1 MKIVIYKDTLA
12 NQRGADRAV
21 MNFASALAERGY
33 AVKLVEKS
41 GLEAALVEQFDVLV
55 VTGSNEA
62 VDLDRLGYFERVG
75 RAKTILQLHL
85 APRGFFKW
93 KHPIRNWRIR
103 RAFNKFDAV
112 QVLCSSYVDEFKRL
126 APHPQV
132 ITIGNYSDFPPPATP
147 LPLGAPEHYH
157 NSRKS
162 VRPKLSNYDKTGSL
176 VRTTPSHTILY
187 PAATLSNDKSQL
199 LLIRAFA
206 RLVREFPDWQVR
218 LLGKDTTKYAKACRK
233 EIARLGLGDQIKIV
247 GFTNDLAG
255 EYSRATFIA
264 FPSRLEGF
272 PLAVLEAAKF
282 ALPTLVT
289 SRLPG
294 VDDIVRN
301 GETGLVVPG
310 TVPAYAAGL
319 RQLMTDAGLRQQMG
333 ERARNYCAEHYSR
346 GKILDQWE
354 ALMASMLGA

>member
-1 MKIVIYKDTLA
+1 MRIIVYKDTFA

-21 MNFASALAERGY
+21 KNFTEALAERGHT
-33 AVKLVEKS
+33 VRLVEKP
-41 GLEAALVEQFDVLV
+41 GLNAALNESIDILIA
-55 VTGSNEA
+55 TGSNEA
-62 VDLDRLGYFERVG
+62 MDLDRLGYFDRPD
-75 RAKTILQLHL
+75 RARTVLQLHL

-103 RAFNKFDAV
+103 RAFNKFDMV

-132 ITIGNYSDFPPPATP
+132 ITIGNYSDFPAPTTF
-147 LPLGAPEHYH
+147 LPLSEPEHYH

-206 RLVREFPDWQVR
+206 MLVREFPAWQVR
-218 LLGKDTTKYAKACRK
+218 LLGKDTTKYANACRT
-233 EIARLGLGDQIKIV
+233 EIARLGVGEQVKIV
-247 GFTNDLAG
+247 GFTDDLAG
-255 EYSRATFIA
+255 EYSRAAFIA

-272 PLAVLEAAKF
+272 PLAILEAAKF
-282 ALPTLVT
+282 ALPTIAT
-289 SRLPG
+289 TTLPG
-294 VDDIVRN
+294 VVDIVKD
-301 GETGLVVPG
+301 GVTGFVVPG

-319 RQLMTDAGLRQQMG
+319 RQLMTDVGLRRQMG
-333 ERARNYCAEHYSR
+333 ERARVYCGERYSR
-346 GKILDQWE
+346 EKILDQWE
-354 ALMASMLGA
+354 ALLADIA